1 MMTYVNEKTN
11 NILLS
16 CQMAL
21 GKWLS
26 RVLQAWVKNI
36 EEEQSFHKE
45 VRLQSLGAGGRET
58 GEEREDENLA
68 ICNGCINLNVFSE
81 VSGYL

>member
-26 RVLQAWVKNI
+26 RVLQARVKNI
-36 EEEQSFHKE
+36 EEEQSFHIRSKTTIIGG
-45 VRLQSLGAGGRET
+45 QGRERL
-58 GEEREDENLA
+58 GKKERMRTWPYVMA
-68 ICNGCINLNVFSE
+68 V
-81 VSGYL
+81 